1 MSHPPYETWLFTDEP
16 LDENKQ
22 KQLNAHLSECQSC
35 KDLSDAIVQVDDLL
49 ITADSPCPLPGF
61 TPAMAKPRAV
71 LSPTKAAEEDMAL
84 TMSAFAAANIIFLI
98 LTLVNVINFNRSNQL
113 SQSIATISLFASR
126 LRNIIFAAENLGRA
140 FPILIPF
147 SIILAAGCL
156 IVVSILMGTGFVT
169 ILKRFQSISKGV
181 QIK

>member
-22 KQLNAHLSECQSC
+22 KQLNAHLFECQSC
-35 KDLSDAIVQVDDLL
+35 KDLSEAIVQVDDLL
-49 ITADSPCPLPGF
+49 ITADSPRPLPGF
-61 TPAMAKPRAV
+61 TQRWQIRMQFYHAQKQQKRIWF
-71 LSPTKAAEEDMAL
+71 L
-84 TMSAFAAANIIFLI
+84 TMGAFSAANIIFLI
-98 LTLVNVINFNRSNQL
+98 LTLVNVTNFNWSYQL

-147 SIILAAGCL
+147 SIILAAGSL

-169 ILKRFQSISKGV
+169 MLKRFQSNSKGV